1 MNPNGNYVVIGHIS
15 EDSEPV
21 KVISVD
27 GSIRMVNAGE
37 PVFVGETVLNS
48 NDLPI
53 KIILI
58 NNKSILVG
66 LQQEL
71 LMEMSD
77 LDDASVIALEESDS
91 SIDELVDGSSNN
103 DSSNKDKVLAEG
115 GRLISQGQI
124 ERSDNKVDEYFHEI
138 SRIGADERQFT
149 KEHVRDDIPA
159 IPVNNPPIIQSQSF
173 TLNENVPSDGSFS
186 IGAVKVIDLDEA
198 QSHVYA
204 IVGGN
209 SDGRFAINPA
219 TGDITVVGEIDYE
232 NIDSYDLS
240 IKVTDNGI
248 PPLTTFKTITIDI
261 ENANEAPVANPDV
274 ATSDENGS
282 LTINVL
288 ANDTDVDVNYNPSS
302 SILLSTDI
310 VDTNGDILVG
320 MGEVSISNNQV
331 LFALG
336 SDFDYLGDGEVMDLL
351 IRYQMSD
358 SGGLTSNS
366 FLSITITGTNDQPV
380 IDLINASG
388 TLEESNSTTGLSTT
402 GTLSFTELDSGDI
415 VTVSK
420 SDTSIT
426 WNGGDLT
433 SNLSTSLMGG
443 FVISNG
449 GWSYNTSAN
458 LDFLGKDQTI
468 VLKYNVIATDD
479 SGAANAASAAKEV
492 IVTIT
497 GTNDQPVIDSI
508 TSTGALTEGDSTA
521 SLSVDGTLSFTE
533 LDSGDI
539 VTVSKSD
546 ASITWDG
553 GDLTSSL
560 STSLMSGFV
569 ISNSGWSYSTSANL
583 DFLGKDQTIV
593 LKYNVIATD
602 DSGAANAAS
611 AAKEVIVTITGT
623 NDQPVIDSI
632 TSTGALTEGDSTAS
646 LSVDGTLS
654 FTELDSGD
662 VVTVSKSD
670 TSITWSG
677 GGLTSS
683 LSASLMSGFVISNSG
698 WSYSTSANL
707 DFLGK
712 DQTIVLKYNVI
723 ATDNSGAAN
732 AASAAKEVIVT
743 ITGTN
748 DQPVI
753 DSITSTGALIEGD
766 STASLSVDGTLFFT
780 ELDSGDIVTVSKS
793 DTSITWNGGDL
804 TNSLS
809 TSLMSGFVISNSGW
823 SYSTSANLDF
833 LGKDQTIVLKYNV
846 IATDDS
852 GAANAASAAKEVIVT
867 ITGTNDQPVI
877 DSITSTGAMTE
888 GDSTASLSVDG
899 TLSFTEL
906 DSGDIVTVSKSD
918 TSITWS
924 GGDLTSS
931 LSTSLMS
938 GFVISNSGWSYNTSA
953 NLDFLGK
960 DQTIVL
966 KYNVIATDDSGS
978 ANASSAAKEVIVTIT
993 GTNDQPV
1000 IDSITST
1007 GALTEGDSTASLSV
1021 DGALSFT
1028 ELDSGD
1034 IVTVSKSDTS
1044 ITWNGGDLT
1053 SSLSASLMS
1062 GFVISNGGWSYNTS
1076 ANLDFLGKDQTIVL
1090 KYNVIATDNSGSAN
1104 AVSAAKEVIVT
1115 ITGTNDQPVIDS
1127 ITSTGALVEGDGANI
1142 LSTTGALSFTELDSG
1157 DIVTVS
1163 KSDTSITWDGGDLT
1177 NSLSTSLM
1185 SGFVISNSGWSYST
1199 SANLDFLGKD
1209 QTIVLK
1215 YNVIATDD
1223 SGAANA
1229 ASAAKEVIVTITGTN
1244 DQPVID
1250 STTST
1255 GALTEGDS
1263 TASLSVDGTLSF
1275 TELDSGDVVTVS
1287 KSDTSITWSGG
1298 DLTSSLSAS
1307 LMSGFVTSNSGWSY
1321 STSANLDFLGK
1332 DQTIVLKYN
1341 VIATDD
1347 SGAANA
1353 VSAAKEVI
1361 VTITGTND
1369 QPVIDSITSTGAL
1382 TESDSTASLS
1392 VDGTLSFTEL
1402 DSGDIVTVS
1411 KSDTSITWNGGD
1423 LTSSLST
1430 SLMSGFVISNGGWSY
1445 STSANLDFLGKDQTI
1460 VLKYNVIATDDSGAA
1475 NAASAEKE
1483 VIVTIT
1489 GTNDQPVIDSI
1500 TTTGALTEGDSTASL
1515 SVDGTLSFTELDSG
1529 DVVTVSKSD
1538 TSITW
1543 SGGDLTSSLSA
1554 SLMSGFVTS
1563 NGGWSYSTSANLDF
1577 LGKDQTIVLK
1587 YNVIATDDSGA
1598 ANAASAAK
1606 EVIVT
1611 ITGTNDQ
1618 PVIDSITSTGALTEG
1633 DSTAS
1638 LSVDGTLSFT
1648 ELDSGD
1654 IVTVSKSDTSITWN
1668 GGDLTSSLSAILM
1681 SGFVISN
1688 SGWSYSTSANLDF
1701 LGKDQTIVLKYNV
1714 TATDDSGA
1722 GNAASAEEEVTVTI
1736 TGTNDQPVI
1745 DSITTTGALVE
1756 GDGAN
1761 ILSTTGALSFT
1772 ELDSG
1777 DTVTISKSDTS
1788 ITWNGGDLTSSI
1800 STNLLN
1806 GFVVSNEGWS
1816 YNTNVNLDFLGKDQT
1831 IVLKYN
1837 VIATDNSGAT
1847 NAESA
1852 DEEVTVIITG
1862 TNDAPIISSDVSLS
1876 NTAEDTSIIITKAEL
1891 LANAT
1896 DAEGANLSVESLT
1909 ADSGT
1914 LVDNGDNTWTLTPSE
1929 NFNGDVAI
1937 NYNIS
1942 DGIDITEA
1950 TSSIHVDAVAD
1961 AVNISL
1967 ASTMGEAGETIT
1979 SLGDNNITGSGVNAQ
1994 LSGWL
1999 TDNDGGMMEANPDT
2013 IYGAGDNRGTVLE
2026 LERKVGDESNI
2037 YQNVDVQAGDTVKL
2051 TFDLSARTGT
2061 ATGQGQAVDVMWE
2074 GVVVDTIVPNEVS
2087 WKSYTYTFTAT
2098 TDNPRLELNAPGSDG
2113 IGAVLDVITVQEVV
2127 SELLEG
2133 SVLAVRLSTD
2143 LVDTDGSENIT
2154 SVVMDGVLAGTVVSD
2169 GVNSVTVTEDGGEVD
2184 ILGWDFNNLTIT
2196 PNEDFFGTFDVNVT
2210 ATSTDANGTTAISTA
2225 STEFVISNINDAP
2238 DLIVQSTKT
2247 VDEDGNTTITFVAS
2261 DIDGDIVTTTAVAD
2275 HGIVTVNNDGTISYS
2290 PNANYNGTDTITVTT
2305 TDPDGLTAIQT
2316 SSITV
2321 NDINDAPIINLEST
2335 KTVDEDG
2342 STTITFA
2349 SADIDGTVT
2358 TTATVEHGTVVV
2370 NNGGTISYEP
2380 DTNYHGT
2387 DTITVTAID
2396 DDGAVIIQTSVITV
2410 NDVNDAPVLTVES
2423 TKMVDEDGTTTI
2435 TYAPADVDGTIV
2447 STTATALNGVVVVN
2461 ADGTISYT
2469 PNENYHGADTI
2480 TVISTDNDGATT
2492 TETSTIT
2499 VNAVNDSP
2507 VISSSLTATV
2517 DEDNTLI
2524 LTQAD
2529 LIANVSDV
2537 DGDSLVAGNVQVN
2550 GGNAT
2555 VVDNGDG
2562 TFSVT
2567 PSKNFFGELDLTF
2580 DVTDGSATV
2589 SSSID
2594 LTVNDINDAPTI
2606 NTVDTVESPN
2616 HSLLFDGVSDK
2627 LTFDDPV
2634 IDANNFTMSLSIN
2647 PNDINNGEWQGF
2659 IGAQGE
2665 SFRSPSMWV
2674 NPANNALTID
2684 SYDSVTNVSHVATIP
2699 DVFENG
2705 TAVQITWVKD
2715 GNQYRIHINGD
2726 SEPVYVSNNAP
2737 DVVYVNDNFN
2747 VGGVDNN
2754 FAGSIDNVQIYNS
2767 ALTPEEVSAV
2777 YNGEVTQSDSLVFHL
2792 DFEGD
2797 EPFENLAGTDM
2808 PFTVVGSPGIIEE
2821 GVRNVVEMD
2830 EDAAT
2835 IIATA
2840 ADIDGTITLTGSSA
2854 EFGTLAMDAEG
2865 NITYT
2870 PNPEFSGAD
2879 TVQLVVIDDDGAIA
2893 TTRFNLRVN
2902 EINDAPELTVES
2914 TKTVNEDGT
2923 TSITFEAT
2931 DIDNLV
2937 TTTATAENGIVVVN
2951 TDGTITYTPN
2961 ENYNGTDTITV
2972 TATDEDGVTDIK
2984 TSTITVNDIND
2995 APTLDLEST
3004 KSVDEDGATTIT
3016 YAPADIDG
3024 TIVSTTATALNGEV
3038 VVNTDGTISYTP
3050 NNNYNGTDTITVT
3063 STDDDGAVTIATSAI
3078 TVNDINDAPV
3088 LTLQPTKT
3096 IDEDGT
3102 TTITFENSDID
3113 GTIVSTVA
3121 TAPNGTV
3128 VVNNDGTISYT
3139 PNENYN
3145 GTDTITVTTTDD
3157 DGATVIQTSSIIV
3170 NDINDAPTINLE
3182 STKTVDEDGAVNIN
3196 FTASDVDGTV
3206 INVATADNGT
3216 VTINNDGTITYE
3228 PNENYFGSDTVRITS
3243 TDNDGTVVITTSAIT
3258 VNDINDAPTL
3268 TVEASKIVDEDN
3280 SIDISVLMGDVDGT
3294 VETTATALHGTVV
3307 LNTDGAATYTPD
3319 ENYNGTDTVTI
3330 TATDDD
3336 GLAVT
3341 RTSSITVNPMN
3352 DNPIA
3357 IDDGTFA
3364 QDADAVKTLI
3374 IDSETLLSNDT
3385 DVEGDTLTITGVE
3398 ATEDTHGT
3406 VEFVTNQTI
3415 DMDGS
3420 TNYIDVDSMMDEIVA
3435 TNSNQILFETTF
3447 STTYDAGE
3455 VYNNALLAITDS
3467 AGSANIFRATIT
3479 AEGKVYIVDNNG
3491 NEVTV
3496 GGGFNDG
3503 QPHTLSVS
3511 AEDGQPPVIV
3521 VDGTTYNA
3529 STNLSINFS
3538 SDDRATLGGDWDN
3551 VNMSDYFDGS
3561 LSDVIISSNGTTVLE
3576 LKTEGDNVLVDTSG
3590 NGNNGTYHGTLNT
3603 TVESSEIRFTPEDG
3617 YQGDASFEYSI
3628 SDGNG
3633 GTDTAVVNVL
3643 VDINDAPVLVVE
3655 SEKTT
3660 DEDTATSITFSAT
3673 DIDLDGEIVS
3683 TIASAENGVVVV
3695 NNDGTISYTPNENFN
3710 GTDTITVT
3718 STDDDG
3724 AVTIQTSAITVTDVN
3739 DVPVINLES
3748 TKSVGED
3755 GTTTVTF
3762 STADVD
3768 GIIVSTVVTAL
3779 HGEVVV
3785 NENGTISYT
3794 PNANYHGADTITTTI
3809 TDDDGAETT
3818 STSAITVN
3826 AINDAPT
3833 ISSSVVLS
3841 DTSED
3846 TSIIITEAE
3855 LIANGSDVEG
3865 QTLSVEHLTV
3875 DSGTLV
3881 DNGDNTWTFTPS
3893 EHFHGDVV
3901 VNYDIS
3907 DGTDTV
3913 AATSSINVE
3922 AVADDT
3928 SISVDKSLGFAS
3940 DNFEAGSNG
3949 WSSSTTSDS
3958 GSFGT
3963 GYMLGEFANGA
3974 GTISKDYDVPQGLDE
3989 ISITFTMHEI
3999 NTWDGE
4005 SFTVVINGEEY
4016 TSITLTHKG
4025 KGGTNDNDDVG
4036 TTVLVDGAGNIV
4048 GQVVHGTD
4056 GIVSGTG
4063 THATGELGQSH
4074 EFTITVPIVAGAKTI
4089 NLGFKSNLDAGVLD
4103 ESWGID
4109 NITISASADDMDI
4122 LAAEDGG
4129 AVALNLTADLID
4141 VDGSETISVIISNV
4155 PDEVTLSHGTN
4166 NGDGTWSVDNADIS
4180 SLEITP
4186 DLDFNGLVTLTVDT
4200 ITTES
4205 SNGDTNATS
4214 KTIKVFFAPTNV
4226 GTLIDGVIDGVAY
4239 TTSSGL
4245 TGLTDADGAF
4255 LFNNGDTI
4263 TFSIGNIELGA
4274 ITAEEAQSGQT
4285 FLQDIANVERGNLND
4300 HYLENMATFLQSL
4313 DSDEGDNIVIT
4324 AEMHTKL
4331 EESKLDLHTASEE
4344 EVKAL
4349 VESIGEE
4356 FVSEEDAM
4364 EHVQEMLEKY
4374 TDMQSDDFDAHTDDS
4389 LTIAILGTLP
4399 VVGVNYTTSSGI
4411 TGITNTDGSFSFNI
4425 GDEITFSN
4433 ANGQEIASI
4442 AAEHIGSDKLITMQ
4456 ELLTHAPE
4464 MQTQGNEAGTLFIAN
4479 DDREVIFTD
4488 ADLFSD
4494 NNLVPQTSIDDVDN
4508 AGVNSLLTDS
4518 GTVPDLF
4525 STNHDNISVSGGAS
4539 IYTFDLNAAIT
4550 PENKTS
4556 FSVSD
4561 FNIDEGDVLLL
4572 GDLMVDEDNSLEQ
4585 LLDFSTSSSE
4595 TVINIRDFAG
4605 GDVTRQ
4611 VTLDNVDLSVYGN
4624 TDAEIINKLLVD
4636 GSLQIDS

>member
-1 MNPNGNYVVIGHIS
+1 MNSNGNYVVIGHIS

-27 GSIRMVNAGE
+27 GSIRIVNAGGA
-37 PVFVGETVLNS
+37 VFVGETVLNS

-66 LQQEL
+66 LQQER

-77 LDDASVIALEESDS
+77 LDDASVIALEKSDS

-103 DSSNKDKVLAEG
+103 DSSNKDEVLAEG

-138 SRIGADERQFT
+138 SRIGVDERQFT
-149 KEHVRDDIPA
+149 EEDGIDDLPA
-159 IPVNNPPIIQSQSF
+159 MPANNPSIIKTQGF
-173 TLNENVPSDGSFS
+173 TVNENVPNDGSFS

-240 IKVTDNGI
+240 IKVIDNGI

-261 ENANEAPVANPDV
+261 ENVNETPVANPDV

-288 ANDTDVDVNYNPSS
+288 ANDTDVDVNDNPSS

-388 TLEESNSTTGLSTT
+388 TLEES
-402 GTLSFTELDSGDI
+402 
-415 VTVSK
+415 
-420 SDTSIT
+420 
-426 WNGGDLT
+426 
-433 SNLSTSLMGG
+433 
-443 FVISNG
+443 
-449 GWSYNTSAN
+449 
-458 LDFLGKDQTI
+458 
-468 VLKYNVIATDD
+468 
-479 SGAANAASAAKEV
+479 
-492 IVTIT
+492 
-497 GTNDQPVIDSI
+497 
-508 TSTGALTEGDSTA
+508 
-521 SLSVDGTLSFTE
+521 
-533 LDSGDI
+533 
-539 VTVSKSD
+539 
-546 ASITWDG
+546 
-553 GDLTSSL
+553 
-560 STSLMSGFV
+560 
-569 ISNSGWSYSTSANL
+569 
-583 DFLGKDQTIV
+583 
-593 LKYNVIATD
+593 
-602 DSGAANAAS
+602 
-611 AAKEVIVTITGT
+611 
-623 NDQPVIDSI
+623 
-632 TSTGALTEGDSTAS
+632 
-646 LSVDGTLS
+646 
-654 FTELDSGD
+654 
-662 VVTVSKSD
+662 
-670 TSITWSG
+670 
-677 GGLTSS
+677 
-683 LSASLMSGFVISNSG
+683 
-698 WSYSTSANL
+698 
-707 DFLGK
+707 
-712 DQTIVLKYNVI
+712 
-723 ATDNSGAAN
+723 
-732 AASAAKEVIVT
+732 
-743 ITGTN
+743 
-748 DQPVI
+748 
-753 DSITSTGALIEGD
+753 
-766 STASLSVDGTLFFT
+766 
-780 ELDSGDIVTVSKS
+780 
-793 DTSITWNGGDL
+793 
-804 TNSLS
+804 
-809 TSLMSGFVISNSGW
+809 
-823 SYSTSANLDF
+823 
-833 LGKDQTIVLKYNV
+833 
-846 IATDDS
+846 
-852 GAANAASAAKEVIVT
+852 
-867 ITGTNDQPVI
+867 
-877 DSITSTGAMTE
+877 
-888 GDSTASLSVDG
+888 
-899 TLSFTEL
+899 
-906 DSGDIVTVSKSD
+906 
-918 TSITWS
+918 
-924 GGDLTSS
+924 
-931 LSTSLMS
+931 
-938 GFVISNSGWSYNTSA
+938 
-953 NLDFLGK
+953 
-960 DQTIVL
+960 
-966 KYNVIATDDSGS
+966 
-978 ANASSAAKEVIVTIT
+978 
-993 GTNDQPV
+993 
-1000 IDSITST
+1000 
-1007 GALTEGDSTASLSV
+1007 
-1021 DGALSFT
+1021 
-1028 ELDSGD
+1028 
-1034 IVTVSKSDTS
+1034 
-1044 ITWNGGDLT
+1044 
-1053 SSLSASLMS
+1053 
-1062 GFVISNGGWSYNTS
+1062 
-1076 ANLDFLGKDQTIVL
+1076 
-1090 KYNVIATDNSGSAN
+1090 
-1104 AVSAAKEVIVT
+1104 
-1115 ITGTNDQPVIDS
+1115 
-1127 ITSTGALVEGDGANI
+1127 
-1142 LSTTGALSFTELDSG
+1142 
-1157 DIVTVS
+1157 
-1163 KSDTSITWDGGDLT
+1163 
-1177 NSLSTSLM
+1177 
-1185 SGFVISNSGWSYST
+1185 
-1199 SANLDFLGKD
+1199 
-1209 QTIVLK
+1209 
-1215 YNVIATDD
+1215 
-1223 SGAANA
+1223 
-1229 ASAAKEVIVTITGTN
+1229 
-1244 DQPVID
+1244 
-1250 STTST
+1250 
-1255 GALTEGDS
+1255 
-1263 TASLSVDGTLSF
+1263 
-1275 TELDSGDVVTVS
+1275 
-1287 KSDTSITWSGG
+1287 
-1298 DLTSSLSAS
+1298 
-1307 LMSGFVTSNSGWSY
+1307 
-1321 STSANLDFLGK
+1321 
-1332 DQTIVLKYN
+1332 
-1341 VIATDD
+1341 
-1347 SGAANA
+1347 
-1353 VSAAKEVI
+1353 
-1361 VTITGTND
+1361 
-1369 QPVIDSITSTGAL
+1369 
-1382 TESDSTASLS
+1382 
-1392 VDGTLSFTEL
+1392 
-1402 DSGDIVTVS
+1402 
-1411 KSDTSITWNGGD
+1411 
-1423 LTSSLST
+1423 
-1430 SLMSGFVISNGGWSY
+1430 
-1445 STSANLDFLGKDQTI
+1445 
-1460 VLKYNVIATDDSGAA
+1460 
-1475 NAASAEKE
+1475 
-1483 VIVTIT
+1483 
-1489 GTNDQPVIDSI
+1489 
-1500 TTTGALTEGDSTASL
+1500 
-1515 SVDGTLSFTELDSG
+1515 
-1529 DVVTVSKSD
+1529 
-1538 TSITW
+1538 
-1543 SGGDLTSSLSA
+1543 
-1554 SLMSGFVTS
+1554 
-1563 NGGWSYSTSANLDF
+1563 
-1577 LGKDQTIVLK
+1577 
-1587 YNVIATDDSGA
+1587 
-1598 ANAASAAK
+1598 
-1606 EVIVT
+1606 
-1611 ITGTNDQ
+1611 
-1618 PVIDSITSTGALTEG
+1618 

-1668 GGDLTSSLSAILM
+1668 GGDLTSSLSASLM

-1701 LGKDQTIVLKYNV
+1701 LGKDETIVLKYNV
-1714 TATDDSGA
+1714 IGTDNSGA

-1756 GDGAN
+1756 GDGTD

-1777 DTVTISKSDTS
+1777 DIVTVSKSDTS

-1837 VIATDNSGAT
+1837 VTAIDSSGAT

-1852 DEEVTVIITG
+1852 DEEITVIITG
-1862 TNDAPIISSDVSLS
+1862 T
-1876 NTAEDTSIIITKAEL
+1876 
-1891 LANAT
+1891 
-1896 DAEGANLSVESLT
+1896 
-1909 ADSGT
+1909 
-1914 LVDNGDNTWTLTPSE
+1914 
-1929 NFNGDVAI
+1929 
-1937 NYNIS
+1937 
-1942 DGIDITEA
+1942 
-1950 TSSIHVDAVAD
+1950 
-1961 AVNISL
+1961 
-1967 ASTMGEAGETIT
+1967 
-1979 SLGDNNITGSGVNAQ
+1979 
-1994 LSGWL
+1994 
-1999 TDNDGGMMEANPDT
+1999 
-2013 IYGAGDNRGTVLE
+2013 
-2026 LERKVGDESNI
+2026 
-2037 YQNVDVQAGDTVKL
+2037 
-2051 TFDLSARTGT
+2051 
-2061 ATGQGQAVDVMWE
+2061 
-2074 GVVVDTIVPNEVS
+2074 
-2087 WKSYTYTFTAT
+2087 
-2098 TDNPRLELNAPGSDG
+2098 
-2113 IGAVLDVITVQEVV
+2113 
-2127 SELLEG
+2127 
-2133 SVLAVRLSTD
+2133 
-2143 LVDTDGSENIT
+2143 
-2154 SVVMDGVLAGTVVSD
+2154 
-2169 GVNSVTVTEDGGEVD
+2169 
-2184 ILGWDFNNLTIT
+2184 
-2196 PNEDFFGTFDVNVT
+2196 
-2210 ATSTDANGTTAISTA
+2210 
-2225 STEFVISNINDAP
+2225 
-2238 DLIVQSTKT
+2238 
-2247 VDEDGNTTITFVAS
+2247 
-2261 DIDGDIVTTTAVAD
+2261 
-2275 HGIVTVNNDGTISYS
+2275 
-2290 PNANYNGTDTITVTT
+2290 
-2305 TDPDGLTAIQT
+2305 
-2316 SSITV
+2316 
-2321 NDINDAPIINLEST
+2321 
-2335 KTVDEDG
+2335 
-2342 STTITFA
+2342 
-2349 SADIDGTVT
+2349 
-2358 TTATVEHGTVVV
+2358 
-2370 NNGGTISYEP
+2370 
-2380 DTNYHGT
+2380 
-2387 DTITVTAID
+2387 
-2396 DDGAVIIQTSVITV
+2396 
-2410 NDVNDAPVLTVES
+2410 
-2423 TKMVDEDGTTTI
+2423 
-2435 TYAPADVDGTIV
+2435 
-2447 STTATALNGVVVVN
+2447 
-2461 ADGTISYT
+2461 
-2469 PNENYHGADTI
+2469 
-2480 TVISTDNDGATT
+2480 
-2492 TETSTIT
+2492 
-2499 VNAVNDSP
+2499 NDSP

-2529 LIANVSDV
+2529 LITNASDI
-2537 DGDSLVAGNVQVN
+2537 DGDSLVAVNVQVN

-2567 PSKNFFGELDLTF
+2567 PSENFFGEFDLTF

-2589 SSSID
+2589 SNSID

-2879 TVQLVVIDDDGAIA
+2879 TVHLVVIDDDGAIA

-3024 TIVSTTATALNGEV
+3024 AIVSTTATALNGEV

-3050 NNNYNGTDTITVT
+3050 N
-3063 STDDDGAVTIATSAI
+3063 
-3078 TVNDINDAPV
+3078 
-3088 LTLQPTKT
+3088 
-3096 IDEDGT
+3096 
-3102 TTITFENSDID
+3102 
-3113 GTIVSTVA
+3113 
-3121 TAPNGTV
+3121 
-3128 VVNNDGTISYT
+3128 
-3139 PNENYN
+3139 ENYN
-3145 GTDTITVTTTDD
+3145 GTDTITVISTDD
-3157 DGATVIQTSSIIV
+3157 DGATT
-3170 NDINDAPTINLE
+3170 TE
-3182 STKTVDEDGAVNIN
+3182 
-3196 FTASDVDGTV
+3196 
-3206 INVATADNGT
+3206 
-3216 VTINNDGTITYE
+3216 
-3228 PNENYFGSDTVRITS
+3228 
-3243 TDNDGTVVITTSAIT
+3243 TSAIT
-3258 VNDINDAPTL
+3258 VN
-3268 TVEASKIVDEDN
+3268 
-3280 SIDISVLMGDVDGT
+3280 
-3294 VETTATALHGTVV
+3294 
-3307 LNTDGAATYTPD
+3307 
-3319 ENYNGTDTVTI
+3319 
-3330 TATDDD
+3330 
-3336 GLAVT
+3336 
-3341 RTSSITVNPMN
+3341 
-3352 DNPIA
+3352 
-3357 IDDGTFA
+3357 
-3364 QDADAVKTLI
+3364 
-3374 IDSETLLSNDT
+3374 
-3385 DVEGDTLTITGVE
+3385 
-3398 ATEDTHGT
+3398 
-3406 VEFVTNQTI
+3406 
-3415 DMDGS
+3415 
-3420 TNYIDVDSMMDEIVA
+3420 SM
-3435 TNSNQILFETTF
+3435 
-3447 STTYDAGE
+3447 
-3455 VYNNALLAITDS
+3455 
-3467 AGSANIFRATIT
+3467 
-3479 AEGKVYIVDNNG
+3479 
-3491 NEVTV
+3491 
-3496 GGGFNDG
+3496 
-3503 QPHTLSVS
+3503 
-3511 AEDGQPPVIV
+3511 
-3521 VDGTTYNA
+3521 
-3529 STNLSINFS
+3529 
-3538 SDDRATLGGDWDN
+3538 
-3551 VNMSDYFDGS
+3551 
-3561 LSDVIISSNGTTVLE
+3561 
-3576 LKTEGDNVLVDTSG
+3576 
-3590 NGNNGTYHGTLNT
+3590 
-3603 TVESSEIRFTPEDG
+3603 
-3617 YQGDASFEYSI
+3617 
-3628 SDGNG
+3628 
-3633 GTDTAVVNVL
+3633 
-3643 VDINDAPVLVVE
+3643 
-3655 SEKTT
+3655 
-3660 DEDTATSITFSAT
+3660 
-3673 DIDLDGEIVS
+3673 
-3683 TIASAENGVVVV
+3683 
-3695 NNDGTISYTPNENFN
+3695 
-3710 GTDTITVT
+3710 
-3718 STDDDG
+3718 
-3724 AVTIQTSAITVTDVN
+3724 
-3739 DVPVINLES
+3739 
-3748 TKSVGED
+3748 
-3755 GTTTVTF
+3755 
-3762 STADVD
+3762 
-3768 GIIVSTVVTAL
+3768 
-3779 HGEVVV
+3779 
-3785 NENGTISYT
+3785 
-3794 PNANYHGADTITTTI
+3794 
-3809 TDDDGAETT
+3809 
-3818 STSAITVN
+3818 
-3826 AINDAPT
+3826 NDAPT

-3855 LIANGSDVEG
+3855 LIANASDVEG
-3865 QTLSVEHLTV
+3865 QTLSVEKLTV

-3881 DNGDNTWTFTPS
+3881 DNGDNTWTFNPS

-3958 GSFGT
+3958 GSFGA
-3963 GYMLGEFANGA
+3963 GDMLGEFANGA

-3989 ISITFTMHEI
+3989 VSITFTMHEI

-4005 SFTVVINGEEY
+4005 DFTIVINGEEY

-4036 TTVLVDGAGNIV
+4036 TAVLVDGDGNIV

-4056 GIVSGTG
+4056 GIVSNSG
-4063 THATGELGQSH
+4063 HAGAGEYGQSH
-4074 EFTITVPIVAGAKTI
+4074 EFTITVPIVDGAKTI

-4122 LAAEDGG
+4122 LATEDGG
-4129 AVALNLTADLID
+4129 DVSLNLTVNLID
-4141 VDGSETISVIISNV
+4141 ADGSETMSVTISNV
-4155 PDEVTLSHGTN
+4155 PDDVSLSHGTN
-4166 NGDGTWSVDNADIS
+4166 NGDGTWSIDNSDVT
-4180 SLEITP
+4180 SLKVIPNE
-4186 DLDFNGLVTLTVDT
+4186 DFNGLVTLTVDT

-4205 SNGDTNATS
+4205 SNGDTNTTS
-4214 KTIKVFFAPTNV
+4214 ETVKVFFAPTNDAAEFSGPATANTDEDTSITLTQGDLLAKATDLDGDALTASNV
-4226 GTLIDGVIDGVAY
+4226 QVNGDNATVVDNGDGTFTVTPDANFSGELDLTFDVSDGELTTAGTMDLTINSINDGPVAMDDIDLVGTLQLTAAANLEIDSGLSNSTGFSTVSMWFKTDRAEGQLFGIDSYTGDGGHDRRITITSNGNISAYTWDGGTNFETLSTTGLNVADGEWHNFVYSLDGNYMHLYVDGSLAVTGNIGSSGFDWSDTMTIGQDVTGDIRDVKVFEDTGATAAEAKIIMDGDIPSSMTNDLKFLMDFTGNDPYEASGISVVRVGGPNTEDQFTHQGTVEDNATSNFNVLANDSDLDGDTLSISSVSDVVDTNGNVIGTVTVVNVDGVDQVQFIGNAATVGLNDGEQLEASFTYTLSDGNGGADTATVKFLIKGNDNTGTPVVTQNVEANTDEDISITLTQADLLAHATDADGDTLTASNVQINNPDVTIVDNLDGTFTVTTSENFNGDLALSFDVSDGALTTVSTINLMVNPVDDKLVISAPIDATVDEDNTLILTQADLIVNSSDVDGDLLVASNIQVNGTDATVVDNGNGTYTVTPNAAFHGKIELTFDVSDGTTTLPSGVDLTVASVNDAPVISSVDNTGTEDISHVIAVVSDIEGDVSLAGSTAEHGILSLDADGNVTYTPDANYNGAATVNLSVTDLDGVVVTQEINLTIDSVNDIPIFVEDTSIVGNGDEPVRFTTASLLANDIDADGDTLSITEVTATANTHGTVELIDNKSINLDGNDYIDVGSVMNDVTASDGITFEATFSTTDVSAGIHTNVLFMITDPNGSANMIRISITEDGEVGIMDDNVNAIKIGDGGLNDGKPHTISVTAVNGQSPIVIIDGVEHTVPETLTLPMTTSDRAIIGGDWDDDVMGDYFTGSISDISISSGNNLLLELKTEGDDVLKDTATFGNSATIVGDLNTTVTSTDVIFTPDNGYIGDASFEYTISDGNGGTDTATVDLNVTTTPNSGTLIDGVIEGIFY
-4239 TTSSGL
+4239 ETSSGL
-4245 TGLTDADGAF
+4245 TGMTDENGGF
-4255 LFNNGDTI
+4255 QFNDGDTI
-4263 TFSIGNIELGA
+4263 TFSIGNVELGS

-4285 FLQDIANVERGNLND
+4285 FLQDIADVDRGDLND

-4324 AEMHTKL
+4324 AEIHTKL
-4331 EESKLDLHTASEE
+4331 EDLELNLHTASEE

-4349 VESIGEE
+4349 VESIGKE

-4389 LTIAILGTLP
+4389 LTIAVLGTLP

-4456 ELLTHAPE
+4456 ELLTHAPD

-4508 AGVNSLLTDS
+4508 AGANSLLADS

-4539 IYTFDLNAAIT
+4539 IYTFDLNAAVT

-4585 LLDFSTSSSE
+4585 LLDFSISSSE
-4595 TVINIRDFAG
+4595 TVINIRDVAG

-4624 TDAEIINKLLVD
+4624 TDAEIINKLLDD
-4636 GSLQIDS
+4636 GNLQIDS

>member
-115 GRLISQGQI
+115 SRLISQGQI

-288 ANDTDVDVNYNPSS
+288 ANDTDVDVNDNPSS

-380 IDLINASG
+380 IDLINVSG

-402 GTLSFTELDSGDI
+402 GT
-415 VTVSK
+415 
-420 SDTSIT
+420 
-426 WNGGDLT
+426 
-433 SNLSTSLMGG
+433 
-443 FVISNG
+443 
-449 GWSYNTSAN
+449 
-458 LDFLGKDQTI
+458 
-468 VLKYNVIATDD
+468 
-479 SGAANAASAAKEV
+479 
-492 IVTIT
+492 
-497 GTNDQPVIDSI
+497 
-508 TSTGALTEGDSTA
+508 
-521 SLSVDGTLSFTE
+521 
-533 LDSGDI
+533 
-539 VTVSKSD
+539 
-546 ASITWDG
+546 
-553 GDLTSSL
+553 
-560 STSLMSGFV
+560 
-569 ISNSGWSYSTSANL
+569 
-583 DFLGKDQTIV
+583 
-593 LKYNVIATD
+593 
-602 DSGAANAAS
+602 
-611 AAKEVIVTITGT
+611 
-623 NDQPVIDSI
+623 
-632 TSTGALTEGDSTAS
+632 
-646 LSVDGTLS
+646 
-654 FTELDSGD
+654 
-662 VVTVSKSD
+662 
-670 TSITWSG
+670 
-677 GGLTSS
+677 
-683 LSASLMSGFVISNSG
+683 
-698 WSYSTSANL
+698 
-707 DFLGK
+707 
-712 DQTIVLKYNVI
+712 
-723 ATDNSGAAN
+723 
-732 AASAAKEVIVT
+732 
-743 ITGTN
+743 
-748 DQPVI
+748 
-753 DSITSTGALIEGD
+753 
-766 STASLSVDGTLFFT
+766 
-780 ELDSGDIVTVSKS
+780 
-793 DTSITWNGGDL
+793 
-804 TNSLS
+804 
-809 TSLMSGFVISNSGW
+809 
-823 SYSTSANLDF
+823 
-833 LGKDQTIVLKYNV
+833 
-846 IATDDS
+846 
-852 GAANAASAAKEVIVT
+852 
-867 ITGTNDQPVI
+867 
-877 DSITSTGAMTE
+877 
-888 GDSTASLSVDG
+888 
-899 TLSFTEL
+899 
-906 DSGDIVTVSKSD
+906 
-918 TSITWS
+918 
-924 GGDLTSS
+924 
-931 LSTSLMS
+931 
-938 GFVISNSGWSYNTSA
+938 
-953 NLDFLGK
+953 
-960 DQTIVL
+960 
-966 KYNVIATDDSGS
+966 
-978 ANASSAAKEVIVTIT
+978 
-993 GTNDQPV
+993 
-1000 IDSITST
+1000 
-1007 GALTEGDSTASLSV
+1007 
-1021 DGALSFT
+1021 LSFT

-1250 STTST
+1250 SITST

-1382 TESDSTASLS
+1382 TEGDSTASLS

-1430 SLMSGFVISNGGWSY
+1430 SLMSGFVISNSGWSY

-1475 NAASAEKE
+1475 NAASAAKE

-1500 TTTGALTEGDSTASL
+1500 TSTGALTEGDSTASL

-1638 LSVDGTLSFT
+1638 LSVDGTLFFT
-1648 ELDSGD
+1648 ELDRGD

-1668 GGDLTSSLSAILM
+1668 GGDLTSNLSASLM
-1681 SGFVISN
+1681 SGFVTSN

-2026 LERKVGDESNI
+2026 LERNVGDESNI

-2342 STTITFA
+2342 TVNLTFTAIDVDGTLTTVVSAEHGEVVVNDDGTLTYTPNANYHGIDTITAVSTDDDGAVTTSTSEITVNDINDAPIIETVTSTTVAEGDSVVHGQMASSDVDDASTATYSIASEVAGFTLNDDGSYSFDATNDAYNSLNVNETEVVIIPVTVTDNHGATDTTNVEFIVTGTNDTPVAVDDSLQNGETTTVIIDAIVNDTDVDNSAVLSYNTVESDVMLNGVIVGAAEIVTTSNPYTTYASDMIAEETNIHGGLKTDTNYVGGDISIDGEVVDKGLLMHAGTGGLSTAKYDIPDGATSFNASIAIEDYSAGGSVQYSVLVDGVVAYTSSTKSVNNDAEDISIDVTGASTITLQVDDLGGIGSDHAAWGEARFEGSTVGTGIQFTPNNEMRVLNDGDTESLTINYTIKDEHGA
-2349 SADIDGTVT
+2349 ISDATVNIEVLGSNNRPEVNVIQPTVQEDVATTIALTTDIDGTVDSVT
-2358 TTATVEHGTVVV
+2358 GTAANGTVSTNEGGDVIYTPDADYSGTDLV
-2370 NNGGTISYEP
+2370 SVTVTDNNGVQFDQIISITIES
-2380 DTNYHGT
+2380 
-2387 DTITVTAID
+2387 
-2396 DDGAVIIQTSVITV
+2396 V
-2410 NDVNDAPVLTVES
+2410 NDEPVLTVES
-2423 TKMVDEDGTTTI
+2423 TKTVDEDGSVRITYGASDTDGAIASTVGTAEHGTVTVNADSTI
-2435 TYAPADVDGTIV
+2435 TYTPTGDYNGT
-2447 STTATALNGVVVVN
+2447 
-2461 ADGTISYT
+2461 
-2469 PNENYHGADTI
+2469 DTI
-2480 TVISTDNDGATT
+2480 TLTTTDNNGATATT
-2492 TETSTIT
+2492 TSAIT
-2499 VNAVNDSP
+2499 VNAVNDAPIISAPITVRVDEDNSRTLTQADLIANASDIEGDDLTALNIQVNGADATVVDNGDGTFTVTPAENFNGDINLTFDVSDGTSVTSSTINLVVDAVNDAP
-2507 VISSSLTATV
+2507 VIGAATEASFDNGPWVTIGSASIVDGEGQLVDDVSLPDGNGGGMLYDEAFNSDTGIKTSFDFHIDPEGRDSNDVGDGMAVVFMDGAAVNETNFELGELGSGLGATGLSSDFLTIGFDAYQKDVIEILSAEDVHIRDIDVSSFGGLSHETDSRQIQVDITPDGLLNVNVSFDGGATFETIVENLNLANEGITVPDTVKLAYTSATGRAVAEMTISNIVIEPIDSSIEVNVAEDTSYIITEESLLTNASDIDGDTLSVKNLVLLNPENGSIAENVDGTFTFTPAQDFNGKVEFSYDVSDGQIEVEAPNFAIRVTPVNDAAEFSGPATANTDEDTSITLTQADLLANATDEEGDTLTASNVQVNGNDATVVDNGNGTFTVTPDANFNGELYLTFDVSDSGLTAVGTMDLTINAVNDGPVATGDIDSIGTLQLDAGDNLLLTTGLSDDTGLSTVSMWFKADASSGQLFGTDANSGSHDRSITINSSGDLDIYTWSNQTTFETISTSGLNVADGEWHHVVYSLDGTDMHFYFDGNLAATGNIAKSGFDWAETISIGKSFAGEIRDVKVFEDTGSTASEAIILMDGDIPSSMTSNLKFAMNFSGDNPYYANGITVTKSGTPNTEDQFTNQANFDDNAISNFNVLANDSDLDGDTLSISGVSDAVDTNGNVIGTVTVVNIDGVDQVQFIGNAATVGLNDGEQLEASFTYTLSDGNGGADTATVKFLIKGNDNTGAPVVTQNVEANTDEDISITLTQADLLAHATDADGDTLTASNVQINNPDVTIVDNLDGTFTVTTSENFNGDLALSFDVSDGALTTVSTINLTVNPVDDELVISAPIDATV

-2529 LIANVSDV
+2529 LIVNSSDV
-2537 DGDSLVAGNVQVN
+2537 DGDLLVASNIQVN
-2550 GGNAT
+2550 GTDAT
-2555 VVDNGDG
+2555 VVDNGNG
-2562 TFSVT
+2562 TYTVT
-2567 PSKNFFGELDLTF
+2567 PNAAFHGKIELTF
-2580 DVTDGSATV
+2580 DVSDGTTTL
-2589 SSSID
+2589 SSGVD
-2594 LTVNDINDAPTI
+2594 LTVASVNDAPVI
-2606 NTVDTVESPN
+2606 SSVDNTGTEDVSHVIAVVSDIEGDVSLAGSTAEHGILSLDADGNVTYTPDANYNGAATVNLSVTD
-2616 HSLLFDGVSDK
+2616 LDGVVV
-2627 LTFDDPV
+2627 TQE
-2634 IDANNFTMSLSIN
+2634 IN
-2647 PNDINNGEWQGF
+2647 
-2659 IGAQGE
+2659 
-2665 SFRSPSMWV
+2665 
-2674 NPANNALTID
+2674 LTID
-2684 SYDSVTNVSHVATIP
+2684 S
-2699 DVFENG
+2699 
-2705 TAVQITWVKD
+2705 
-2715 GNQYRIHINGD
+2715 
-2726 SEPVYVSNNAP
+2726 
-2737 DVVYVNDNFN
+2737 VNDIPIFVEDTSI
-2747 VGGVDNN
+2747 VGN
-2754 FAGSIDNVQIYNS
+2754 
-2767 ALTPEEVSAV
+2767 
-2777 YNGEVTQSDSLVFHL
+2777 
-2792 DFEGD
+2792 GD
-2797 EPFENLAGTDM
+2797 EPVRFTTASLLA
-2808 PFTVVGSPGIIEE
+2808 
-2821 GVRNVVEMD
+2821 N
-2830 EDAAT
+2830 
-2835 IIATA
+2835 
-2840 ADIDGTITLTGSSA
+2840 DIDADGDTL
-2854 EFGTLAMDAEG
+2854 
-2865 NITYT
+2865 
-2870 PNPEFSGAD
+2870 
-2879 TVQLVVIDDDGAIA
+2879 
-2893 TTRFNLRVN
+2893 
-2902 EINDAPELTVES
+2902 
-2914 TKTVNEDGT
+2914 
-2923 TSITFEAT
+2923 SITE
-2931 DIDNLV
+2931 V
-2937 TTTATAENGIVVVN
+2937 TATAN
-2951 TDGTITYTPN
+2951 
-2961 ENYNGTDTITV
+2961 
-2972 TATDEDGVTDIK
+2972 
-2984 TSTITVNDIND
+2984 
-2995 APTLDLEST
+2995 
-3004 KSVDEDGATTIT
+3004 
-3016 YAPADIDG
+3016 
-3024 TIVSTTATALNGEV
+3024 
-3038 VVNTDGTISYTP
+3038 
-3050 NNNYNGTDTITVT
+3050 
-3063 STDDDGAVTIATSAI
+3063 
-3078 TVNDINDAPV
+3078 
-3088 LTLQPTKT
+3088 
-3096 IDEDGT
+3096 
-3102 TTITFENSDID
+3102 
-3113 GTIVSTVA
+3113 
-3121 TAPNGTV
+3121 
-3128 VVNNDGTISYT
+3128 
-3139 PNENYN
+3139 
-3145 GTDTITVTTTDD
+3145 
-3157 DGATVIQTSSIIV
+3157 
-3170 NDINDAPTINLE
+3170 
-3182 STKTVDEDGAVNIN
+3182 
-3196 FTASDVDGTV
+3196 
-3206 INVATADNGT
+3206 
-3216 VTINNDGTITYE
+3216 
-3228 PNENYFGSDTVRITS
+3228 
-3243 TDNDGTVVITTSAIT
+3243 
-3258 VNDINDAPTL
+3258 
-3268 TVEASKIVDEDN
+3268 
-3280 SIDISVLMGDVDGT
+3280 
-3294 VETTATALHGTVV
+3294 
-3307 LNTDGAATYTPD
+3307 
-3319 ENYNGTDTVTI
+3319 
-3330 TATDDD
+3330 
-3336 GLAVT
+3336 
-3341 RTSSITVNPMN
+3341 
-3352 DNPIA
+3352 
-3357 IDDGTFA
+3357 
-3364 QDADAVKTLI
+3364 
-3374 IDSETLLSNDT
+3374 
-3385 DVEGDTLTITGVE
+3385 
-3398 ATEDTHGT
+3398 THGT
-3406 VEFVTNQTI
+3406 VELLDNKSI
-3415 DMDGS
+3415 DLDGTS
-3420 TNYIDVDSMMDEIVA
+3420 NYIEVDSIMNDVDPDDSLTFA
-3435 TNSNQILFETTF
+3435 TTF
-3447 STTYDAGE
+3447 SSTHDLGPIHSNVIFMVTSPDG
-3455 VYNNALLAITDS
+3455 
-3467 AGSANIFRATIT
+3467 GGNIFRVSIT
-3479 AEGKVYIVDNNG
+3479 EDGSVYLQGG
-3491 NEVTV
+3491 NSTNTV
-3496 GGGFNDG
+3496 NVGSGLNDG
-3503 QPHTLSVS
+3503 EDHTLSVS
-3511 AEDGQPPVIV
+3511 VQDGGTASVII
-3521 VDGTTYNA
+3521 DGVSYDTGSTIFDVNFTT
-3529 STNLSINFS
+3529 S
-3538 SDDRATLGGDWDN
+3538 DRAVIGGDWDGT
-3551 VNMSDYFDGS
+3551 NMTDHFTGSVSDTTITSGS
-3561 LSDVIISSNGTTVLE
+3561 TVVLE
-3576 LKTEGDNVLVDTSG
+3576 LKTEGDNVLNDTSG
-3590 NGNNGTYHGTLNT
+3590 LGNTATVNGDLNT
-3603 TVESSEIRFTPEDG
+3603 TVTSTDVIFTPDNG
-3617 YQGDASFEYSI
+3617 YIGDASFEYTI

-3633 GTDTAVVNVL
+3633 GTDTGTVDLNV
-3643 VDINDAPVLVVE
+3643 
-3655 SEKTT
+3655 TT
-3660 DEDTATSITFSAT
+3660 
-3673 DIDLDGEIVS
+3673 
-3683 TIASAENGVVVV
+3683 
-3695 NNDGTISYTPNENFN
+3695 TPN
-3710 GTDTITVT
+3710 
-3718 STDDDG
+3718 S
-3724 AVTIQTSAITVTDVN
+3724 
-3739 DVPVINLES
+3739 
-3748 TKSVGED
+3748 
-3755 GTTTVTF
+3755 
-3762 STADVD
+3762 
-3768 GIIVSTVVTAL
+3768 
-3779 HGEVVV
+3779 
-3785 NENGTISYT
+3785 
-3794 PNANYHGADTITTTI
+3794 
-3809 TDDDGAETT
+3809 
-3818 STSAITVN
+3818 
-3826 AINDAPT
+3826 
-3833 ISSSVVLS
+3833 
-3841 DTSED
+3841 
-3846 TSIIITEAE
+3846 
-3855 LIANGSDVEG
+3855 
-3865 QTLSVEHLTV
+3865 
-3875 DSGTLV
+3875 
-3881 DNGDNTWTFTPS
+3881 
-3893 EHFHGDVV
+3893 
-3901 VNYDIS
+3901 
-3907 DGTDTV
+3907 
-3913 AATSSINVE
+3913 
-3922 AVADDT
+3922 
-3928 SISVDKSLGFAS
+3928 
-3940 DNFEAGSNG
+3940 
-3949 WSSSTTSDS
+3949 
-3958 GSFGT
+3958 
-3963 GYMLGEFANGA
+3963 
-3974 GTISKDYDVPQGLDE
+3974 
-3989 ISITFTMHEI
+3989 
-3999 NTWDGE
+3999 
-4005 SFTVVINGEEY
+4005 
-4016 TSITLTHKG
+4016 
-4025 KGGTNDNDDVG
+4025 
-4036 TTVLVDGAGNIV
+4036 
-4048 GQVVHGTD
+4048 
-4056 GIVSGTG
+4056 
-4063 THATGELGQSH
+4063 
-4074 EFTITVPIVAGAKTI
+4074 
-4089 NLGFKSNLDAGVLD
+4089 
-4103 ESWGID
+4103 
-4109 NITISASADDMDI
+4109 
-4122 LAAEDGG
+4122 
-4129 AVALNLTADLID
+4129 
-4141 VDGSETISVIISNV
+4141 
-4155 PDEVTLSHGTN
+4155 
-4166 NGDGTWSVDNADIS
+4166 
-4180 SLEITP
+4180 
-4186 DLDFNGLVTLTVDT
+4186 
-4200 ITTES
+4200 
-4205 SNGDTNATS
+4205 
-4214 KTIKVFFAPTNV
+4214 
-4226 GTLIDGVIDGVAY
+4226 GTLIDGVIEGIFY
-4239 TTSSGL
+4239 ETSSGL
-4245 TGLTDADGAF
+4245 TGMTDENGGF
-4255 LFNNGDTI
+4255 HFNDGDTI
-4263 TFSIGNIELGA
+4263 TFSIGNIELGS
-4274 ITAEEAQSGQT
+4274 ITAEEALTGQT

-4324 AEMHTKL
+4324 AEMHAKL

-4349 VESIGEE
+4349 VESIGKE

-4389 LTIAILGTLP
+4389 LTTARLGTLP

-4456 ELLTHAPE
+4456 ELLTHAPD

-4488 ADLFSD
+4488 ADLFPD

-4508 AGVNSLLTDS
+4508 AGANSLLTDS
-4518 GTVPDLF
+4518 GTIPDLL
-4525 STNHDNISVSGGAS
+4525 STNYDNISVSGGAS
-4539 IYTFDLNAAIT
+4539 IYTFDLNAVVT